1 MKRLDLGVI
10 LCLAVSFTQVV
21 QRVDGEERQP
31 LKAASA
37 QAGAARMVCEVKRH
51 QGKPTMFVN
60 GVPRFPMAYTSY
72 YPEAFRYRQ
81 MGAHDVHFYSVTL
94 TLTDK
99 WLGGDKPVKWDT
111 PGLWRGPDDVD
122 LAVVEASLK
131 KILDADPNALIFPRI
146 YCDSPAW
153 WDLLHPEETNG
164 EGTLGGQARRQSFSS
179 QVWRRDTAAVLTKIV
194 RAVAASQYGDHVIGY
209 MVTAGGTEELA
220 KGIDLSGCAQR
231 RFREWLFEQY
241 GNDNAALM
249 RIFGKKIDEMAI
261 PTLAACSTGDCGNF
275 LDPEKSR
282 LVIDYRRF
290 HSAEQ
295 VDAALAFC
303 KAVKEGSD
311 GRLITGLFYGY
322 TRIWPDTGHLALRR
336 VLDCKEVD
344 FVTTAG
350 GFSYTETDSILKA
363 GKLFY
368 SEIDTRTSLSQW
380 ISKLRPDIDPQ
391 GIYNEKRWFGPPT
404 IPESLQQLKAVF
416 AQNLV
421 NGWANWW
428 FDLWGGWYDDEAF
441 LRMFARMQAAGDE
454 SLGLPRKSVAQI
466 AVVLDENAYRYLPYG
481 VAQNGGKFAW
491 IIDQLNAVATV
502 GAPHDFYLLD
512 DLADLELSRYR
523 MIVFLNAFALTEEQ
537 RRMIRVR
544 CMTDQRL
551 LVWLYAP
558 GLISN
563 TLSSDNMSSLLGMDV
578 RLETAHPRSQ
588 IAVKLP
594 SAVTNYEGAAVA
606 PFFHVVG
613 GADAA
618 VGHTA
623 EGHLVLAE
631 KQGAGCRNLFV
642 AMPPMPSHLLRH
654 YARQAGVHL
663 YCEADSKVYANE
675 SYLAITASGQQSIR
689 LAKKASLREILA
701 LGRGA
706 STLSEGAEF
715 SAGTK
720 FEMDFTDHPCRIFR
734 VRE

>member
-1 MKRLDLGVI
+1 
-10 LCLAVSFTQVV
+10 
-21 QRVDGEERQP
+21 
-31 LKAASA
+31 
-37 QAGAARMVCEVKRH
+37 
-51 QGKPTMFVN
+51 
-60 GVPRFPMAYTSY
+60 
-72 YPEAFRYRQ
+72 
-81 MGAHDVHFYSVTL
+81 
-94 TLTDK
+94 
-99 WLGGDKPVKWDT
+99 
-111 PGLWRGPDDVD
+111 
-122 LAVVEASLK
+122 
-131 KILDADPNALIFPRI
+131 
-146 YCDSPAW
+146 
-153 WDLLHPEETNG
+153 
-164 EGTLGGQARRQSFSS
+164 
-179 QVWRRDTAAVLTKIV
+179 LTKIV

-241 GNDNAALM
+241 GEDNTALM
-249 RIFGKKIDEMAI
+249 RLFGKKIDEMAI

-391 GIYNEKRWFGPPT
+391 GLYNEKRWFGPPT
-404 IPESLQQLKAVF
+404 IPESLQQLKVVF

-523 MIVFLNAFALTEEQ
+523 MIVFLNAFALSEEQ
-537 RRMIRVR
+537 RRMIRAR

-578 RLETAHPRSQ
+578 RLEAAHPRSQ

-594 SAVTNYEGAAVA
+594 SAVTNYEGAAVS

-631 KQGAGCRNLFV
+631 KQGEGCRNLFV

-675 SYLAITASGQQSIR
+675 SYLAITASGQQAIR

-715 SAGTK
+715 TAGTT
-720 FEMDFTDHPCRIFR
+720 FEMDFSDHPCRIFR